1 MKIKETSDGIILEV
15 FVKTEAKNCKIEI
28 TDEEVIFLSKKRPH
42 KGIVNKELIKMFSSF
57 FGSKVKIVSGLTS
70 NQKILLIKGLNKLDF
85 EQKINDN
92 Q

>member
-15 FVKTEAKNCKIEI
+15 FVKTEAKKCKIE
-28 TDEEVIFLSKKRPH
+28 TTNEEVIFFSKKRPH

-70 NQKILLIKGLNKLDF
+70 NQKILLIEGSTKLDF
-85 EQKINDN
+85 EQKINN
-92 Q
+92 KP

>member
-15 FVKTEAKNCKIEI
+15 FVKTEAKKCKIET
-28 TDEEVIFLSKKRPH
+28 TDEEVIFLSKKRPY

-70 NQKILLIKGLNKLDF
+70 NQKILLIEGLSKLDF
-85 EQKINDN
+85 EQKINDK

>member
-15 FVKTEAKNCKIEI
+15 FVKTEAKKCKIE
-28 TDEEVIFLSKKRPH
+28 TTNEKVIFFSKKRPH

-70 NQKILLIKGLNKLDF
+70 NQKILLIEGSTKLDF
-85 EQKINDN
+85 EQKINN
-92 Q
+92 KQ